1 MTGAHRANVTA
12 GRSRW
17 RAVTADHAPNISA
30 KSAALVVAAALMW
43 LIVIA
48 SITVV

>member
-12 GRSRW
+12 SRPRW
-17 RAVTADHAPNISA
+17 RAVTANHASKNSA
-30 KSAALVVAAALMW
+30 KSAVLVVAAALMW

-48 SITVV
+48 FITVV